1 MTKAMKKAER
11 LLELTEK
18 AKFIR
23 LETVRLVDIA
33 KSGHYTSVFSCAELF
48 SVLYYHVMSVDP
60 KNPKWADRDRF
71 VLSKG
76 HAAVG
81 LYPVLADLGFF
92 PKDWLDSYTR
102 VGSPLGD
109 HPDMRK
115 VPGIDFSSGSLGQ
128 GLSVSVGMALGGK
141 IDKKSYTV
149 YCMLGDGELNEGQIW
164 EAAMSAAKFKLNNL
178 VAIVDRNQMSLDGFT
193 EDVMPVHPIDEK
205 FRAFGW
211 DTRQVDGHDL
221 SALLELFDEVT
232 SAPREKPL
240 VIIADTVK
248 GKGVKGMELNNDWH
262 LGYLVEEDRK
272 KVEEEINLGLQPRS

>member
-1 MTKAMKKAER
+1 MTKTE
-11 LLELTEK
+11 LLNYLVEK
-18 AKFIR
+18 SKFIR

-48 SVLYYHVMSVDP
+48 SVLYYHVLNFDSE
-60 KNPKWADRDRF
+60 NAEWEDRDRF

-76 HAAVG
+76 HAAIG
-81 LYPVLADLGFF
+81 LYPVLADHGFF
-92 PKDWLDSYTR
+92 PKEWLDTYTR

-141 IDKKSYTV
+141 MNKKDFTV

-164 EAAMSAAKFKLNNL
+164 EAAMSAANFKLNNL

-193 EDVMPVHPIDEK
+193 EEVMPVNPIDEK
-205 FRAFGW
+205 FKAFGW
-211 DTRQVDGHDL
+211 EVKQVDGHGL
-221 SALLELFDEVT
+221 EALLEVFDEVVKMN
-232 SAPREKPL
+232 REKPL
-240 VIIADTVK
+240 VIIADTIK
-248 GKGVKGMELNNDWH
+248 GKGVAGMELNNDWH

-272 KVEEEINLGLQPRS
+272 KVEEEIHSGI

>member
-1 MTKAMKKAER
+1 MNKVVSKEKLLTKLVER
-11 LLELTEK
+11 S
-18 AKFIR
+18 KFIR

-48 SVLYYHVMSVDP
+48 SVLYYHVLSLDSM
-60 KNPKWADRDRF
+60 NPKWEDRDRF

-76 HAAVG
+76 HAAIG

-92 PKDWLDSYTR
+92 PKDWLDTYTR

-141 IDKKSYTV
+141 MSQKDFTV

-164 EAAMSAAKFKLNNL
+164 EAAMSASRFRLNNL

-193 EDVMPVHPIDEK
+193 EEVMPVNPIDEK
-205 FRAFGW
+205 FKAFGW
-211 DTRQVDGHDL
+211 DARLVDGHDL
-221 SALLELFDEVT
+221 EALLEVFEEVT
-232 SAPREKPL
+232 SMKREKPL
-240 VIIADTVK
+240 VIIADTLK
-248 GKGVKGMELNNDWH
+248 GKGVAGMELNNDWH
-262 LGYLVEEDRK
+262 LGYLAEEDRK
-272 KVEEEINLGLQPRS
+272 KVEEEINRGI